1 MTVLDTDYM
10 NFAVIFACSN
20 IDSPKTGACE
30 EIQAHVLSQDRVF
43 ITNLSTS
50 LAQKPCQS
58 ASRSISVKNNT
69 NNSYNISDLLNPLL
83 VHYFNRVTLSCDKVS
98 PRS

>member
-20 IDSPKTGACE
+20 TDSPKTGDCE
-30 EIQAHVLSQDRVF
+30 EIQAHVLSRDRVF
-43 ITNLSTS
+43 ITNLPTS

-58 ASRSISVKNNT
+58 AS
-69 NNSYNISDLLNPLL
+69 
-83 VHYFNRVTLSCDKVS
+83 SCQLKS
-98 PRS
+98 SFS